1 MMHVWVI
8 KTGGPVPYLPNEIG
22 ERLFRAG
29 QFDAA
34 LRAAGHTS
42 VWFSSQFEHKRKVQ
56 RDVPAN
62 QLWQP
67 RPDAPQMVFL
77 ASCSYRRNIS
87 MARFI
92 SHWQLRRAFE
102 AQTKTLAKPDVI
114 FCAYPTLDLAAAAV
128 AYGKVQGIPVVL
140 DIRDLWPDVIYERL
154 QATPVIGRFVPRN
167 WLIPYERMARFAVQ
181 NAAAITGVATGM
193 VTWAQERFDRP
204 AAACLPDK
212 GIYQSQPDI
221 VLTDTQIIASR
232 AFWADQGIT
241 LDSDVT
247 RFVWAGSIVPTT
259 DGTTLLAALPHIPK
273 ALHDK
278 IEIVVCGT
286 GSQAALFAV
295 AAKTYPFL
303 KVSGWVAH
311 AHLTALLQN
320 ADVGLMC
327 YLDRFDFQRSIP
339 NKVVDYTAAGLRIV
353 TGVQGEI
360 TRLTA
365 GTDVVIPYAVGD
377 AESLARALVASCRR
391 GPARVPNAA
400 AQTLFRTH
408 FDAAQVLPRFVR
420 YLEEIAV
427 VVKSPKSP

>member
-212 GIYQSQPDI
+212 GIYQSQPEPAPEHAQG
-221 VLTDTQIIASR
+221 DTEFSSHE
-232 AFWADQGIT
+232 T
-241 LDSDVT
+241 V
-247 RFVWAGSIVPTT
+247 
-259 DGTTLLAALPHIPK
+259 
-273 ALHDK
+273 
-278 IEIVVCGT
+278 EE
-286 GSQAALFAV
+286 
-295 AAKTYPFL
+295 
-303 KVSGWVAH
+303 
-311 AHLTALLQN
+311 
-320 ADVGLMC
+320 
-327 YLDRFDFQRSIP
+327 
-339 NKVVDYTAAGLRIV
+339 VD
-353 TGVQGEI
+353 
-360 TRLTA
+360 
-365 GTDVVIPYAVGD
+365 
-377 AESLARALVASCRR
+377 
-391 GPARVPNAA
+391 
-400 AQTLFRTH
+400 
-408 FDAAQVLPRFVR
+408 
-420 YLEEIAV
+420 
-427 VVKSPKSP
+427 